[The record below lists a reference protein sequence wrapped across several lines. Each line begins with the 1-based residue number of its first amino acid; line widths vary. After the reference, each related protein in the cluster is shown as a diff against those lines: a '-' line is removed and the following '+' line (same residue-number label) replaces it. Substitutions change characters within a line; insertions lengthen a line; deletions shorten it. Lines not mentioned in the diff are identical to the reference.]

1 VQEMMEQD
9 SALGK
14 KTEDAK
20 KRLERSGFSV
30 IEVREINYGMQ
41 FRTTKDGWAGTVR
54 IFENKKTGIKI
65 DLSQIK
71 GEKEDEV
78 KNLLAGGASL
88 PLNSR
93 AIKKSHEAEYPYIGS
108 DESGKGDYFGPL
120 VAAAVLLDEQT
131 EIELKKAGVRDS
143 KDNTDQQNIR
153 LAGIIRELCKGKYEI
168 VEFEPAE
175 YNFIYEEYKSRGK
188 KLNSLLAAGHAKVIN
203 ALLERHEC
211 GRAVIDQFAN
221 EKTIFGEL
229 GKEAKKMDIILTPKA
244 ESYTAVAAASIL
256 ARSVFLNALEKLSEK
271 YGIELLKGASDS
283 VILRAKEF
291 VKKHGRDKLKY
302 VAKIHFKTT
311 DSV

>member
-1 VQEMMEQD
+1 MQKMMEQNN
-9 SALGK
+9 ALGK
-14 KTEDAK
+14 KMEDTK
-20 KRLERSGFSV
+20 KKFENGGFSV
-30 IEVREINYGMQ
+30 IEIREINYGMQ
-41 FRTTKDGWAGTVR
+41 FRAIKDGWAGTVR

-65 DLSQIK
+65 DLSQVK
-71 GEKEDEV
+71 GEREDEV
-78 KNLLAGGASL
+78 KNLLFADENL
-88 PLNSR
+88 PL
-93 AIKKSHEAEYPYIGS
+93 KSQTVIRTSLAEYPYIGS

-143 KDNTDQQNIR
+143 KDNTDRQNIR
-153 LAGIIRELCKGKYEI
+153 LAGVIRELCKGKYET

-175 YNFIYEEYKSRGK
+175 YNVIYEEYKSRGK

-203 ALLERHEC
+203 ALIEKHKC

-256 ARSVFLNALEKLSEK
+256 ARSVFLNSLEKLSQK
-271 YGIELLKGASDS
+271 YGIELLKGASDG